1 MAIVRLNINGKQI
14 KTTED
19 KTILQAALDN
29 GVEIPHFC
37 FDERMEAYGGC
48 GMCVVEIEGMP
59 KLVRSCATKVSNG
72 LVITTDTD
80 RTIATRKTAL
90 SMLVSDH
97 RGDCRAP
104 CMMECPAHTDIQGY
118 VGLTANGQF
127 QEALELIKENL
138 PIPAS
143 VGRVCPHPCE
153 EVCRREIIE
162 EPISVAA
169 IKTFVADRDLFE
181 TEDGPFIP
189 KIASETGKKVAII
202 GAGPAGLT
210 AAYYLRTRGHG
221 AEIFEMMDKPGGML
235 RYGIPQYRLPKH
247 IVDAEVNVIEKMGTK
262 FHYNTK
268 LGDDVTLEHLRN
280 EYDAVF
286 IGIGAWK
293 SSGMRCK
300 GEDAEGVIGGIDF
313 LRKVTN
319 NEQLDL
325 GKKIFVVGGGN
336 TAMDVARTAVR
347 LGAEEVRVL
356 YRRTEEQMP
365 AEKIEIHE
373 AKEEGVIFDF
383 LVSPVE
389 VIEENGRAVAVKC
402 QKMELGEP
410 DASGRRRPVPIEGEI
425 ETYETDTII
434 AAIGQKITLDNIKD
448 LETTK
453 WGTIAVDEKTYMTNI
468 EGVFA
473 GGDAVA
479 GPGIAIKAVAEGKN
493 AAKVMDSYLKIK
505 GDRKSISK
513 TAVLNPEKNGAL
525 KQHREPIIVSR
536 DDMIIDDYP
545 GVVSVDRYQNE
556 FLDSEI
562 RKNNFQNVMFNL
574 SEENVVK
581 ESARCLECGCKDH
594 FECSLLENIEAYEI
608 DTKKAYGV
616 QHKRYVPSTHP
627 NIERDTDKCIQCGL
641 CVRTCDEFLGITA
654 LGIVDRGFE
663 ATIAPAFGLKLED
676 TDCVSCGQC
685 IDACPVG
692 ALMEKNKELKEIPL
706 DLESTDSV
714 CSHCSLGCE
723 LTYQHLGDK
732 IYKVIPNREE
742 GYGVLCEEGKFNF
755 EYVNSEDR
763 LTLPYERVLGEV
775 NELCFDGAAYDLASK
790 LKSIKYMN
798 GKDSIGI
805 IAGSRLTN
813 EEILILKKMS
823 EILDTKYIG
832 TMEKITYSSTCERE
846 EIYNA
851 DMVVAV
857 ESVYENFF
865 PMGVFIKN
873 ESKKLYTVS
882 ASGTKLD
889 EFANQPYKTGDNAA
903 FWHGVIKSILDG
915 GNYKAEL
922 AAANGIDIEAV
933 KKVIEDIS
941 VSSEADA
948 FAIDYA
954 KSKKT
959 IFVVDESAVTGEE
972 LELIYI
978 LAGLTDKL
986 DKPYRGVIMLKSGV
1000 NAQGLMDAGFVMES
1014 QRIVEAVSDGKIK
1027 GLFII
1032 GEEVE
1037 LDVKPEYLAV
1047 MDIFESEITKSANL
1061 VLPMVTLAE
1070 TSGTVIRTDTTTGIM
1085 NPALDPKTG
1094 MMNTDIL
1101 GSVLV
1106 NL

>member
-19 KTILQAALDN
+19 KTILQAALEN
-29 GVEIPHFC
+29 GIEIPHFC

-72 LVITTDTD
+72 MVITTDTD
-80 RTIATRKTAL
+80 RTDATRKTAL

-143 VGRVCPHPCE
+143 IGRVCPHPCE
-153 EVCRREIIE
+153 DVCRREIIE

-181 TEDGPFIP
+181 TENGPFIP
-189 KIASETGKKVAII
+189 EIAPETGKKVAII

-247 IVDAEVNVIEKMGTK
+247 IVDAEVKVIEKMGTK
-262 FHYNTK
+262 FYYNTK
-268 LGDDVTLEHLRN
+268 LGDDITLDHLRN

-286 IGIGAWK
+286 MGIGAWE

-319 NEQLDL
+319 NEEMNI

-373 AKEEGVIFDF
+373 AKEEGVLFDF
-383 LVSPVE
+383 LVSPIE

-410 DASGRRRPVPIEGEI
+410 DASGRRRPVPIEGAI
-425 ETYETDTII
+425 ETYETDTIV
-434 AAIGQKITLDNIKD
+434 AAIGQKITLDNIQG
-448 LETTK
+448 LQTTK
-453 WGTIAVDEKTYMTNI
+453 WGTIAVDEKTYMTNLD
-468 EGVFA
+468 GVFA

-493 AAKVMDSYLKIK
+493 AAKVIDSYLQLK
-505 GDRKSISK
+505 DTAKSIGKPS
-513 TAVLNPEKNGAL
+513 AL

-536 DDMIIDDYP
+536 DDMTIDDYL
-545 GVVSVDRYQNE
+545 GVVSENRYQND
-556 FLDSEI
+556 FLDPQI
-562 RKNNFQNVMFNL
+562 GRINFQPVMFNL
-574 SEENVVK
+574 SEEAAQK
-581 ESARCLECGCKDH
+581 EGARCLECGCKDH
-594 FECSLLENIEAYEI
+594 FECSLLNNIEDYAI
-608 DTKKAYGV
+608 DTKKSYGV
-616 QHKRYVPSTHP
+616 QHKRYKPSTHP

-654 LGIVDRGFE
+654 LGIIDRGFE
-663 ATIAPAFGLKLED
+663 AVIAPEFGLKLED
-676 TDCVSCGQC
+676 TDCVACGQC
-685 IDACPVG
+685 IDSCPVG
-692 ALMEKNKELKEIPL
+692 ALMEKNIELKEIPL
-706 DLESTDSV
+706 NLKSTDSV

-723 LTYQHLGDK
+723 LTYKHLGNK
-732 IYKVIPNREE
+732 IYKVLPNRDK
-742 GYGVLCEEGKFNF
+742 GYGVLCKKGKFDF
-755 EYVNSEDR
+755 EYINSENR
-763 LTLPYERVLGEV
+763 LSVPYERALGQV
-775 NELCFDGAAYDLASK
+775 RELSFDGAAFDLASK

-805 IAGSRLTN
+805 IAGKNLTN

-823 EILDTKYIG
+823 EILDTKYVG
-832 TMEKITYSSTCERE
+832 TIKTTTYRSTCESE

-857 ESVYENFF
+857 ESIYENFF
-865 PMGVFIKN
+865 PMGVFVKN
-873 ESKKLYTVS
+873 EAKKLYTVS
-882 ASGTKLD
+882 ASGTKID
-889 EFANQPYKTGDNAA
+889 EFADHVNITGNNAS
-903 FWHGVIKSILDG
+903 FLQSVIKSILD
-915 GNYKAEL
+915 NEHYNDES
-922 AAANGIDIEAV
+922 AAANGIDVEAIKRTAEGV
-933 KKVIEDIS
+933 S
-941 VSSEADA
+941 VSSEEKA

-954 KSKKT
+954 KSKNV
-959 IFVVDESAVTGEE
+959 IFVVDESAVTDGE
-972 LELIYI
+972 LELIYT

-986 DKPYRGVIMLKSGV
+986 DKPYRGVILLKAGV
-1000 NAQGLMDAGFVMES
+1000 NAHGLIDAGFQMEGDK
-1014 QRIVEAVSDGKIK
+1014 IMDAVSDGKIK
-1027 GLFII
+1027 GLFIV
-1032 GEEVE
+1032 GEEVN

-1047 MDIFESEITKSANL
+1047 MDTFESAATAEANL
-1061 VLPMVTLAE
+1061 VLPMATLAE
-1070 TSGTVIRTDTTTGIM
+1070 TSGTVIKTDTTIGVM
-1085 NPALDPKTG
+1085 NPAIKPKTG
-1094 MMNTDIL
+1094 IVNADMLD
-1101 GSVLV
+1101 SVLI